1 MPLFCISLF
10 ALLLLPLSLS
20 CDSIRPPE
28 EVRNDYRE
36 IVQIELDNTNG
47 SIMALLHNSSCPE
60 LKRKLRRCT
69 SDTANVVSTLHFLTC
84 KMKNLRFSHTDGLA
98 MSVINS
104 IRCPCLGKPMKEPN
118 TKLKTA
124 TRQRRNE
131 QRKSKETRNLC
142 KAKAILSIMTECYE
156 MLNTLLM
163 DT

>member
-1 MPLFCISLF
+1 MSNPSPLFCISLF

-28 EVRNDYRE
+28 EVRNDYRG
-36 IVQIELDNTNG
+36 IVQIELDNAVRHQFLR
-47 SIMALLHNSSCPE
+47 S
-60 LKRKLRRCT
+60 KLYRWVMT
-69 SDTANVVSTLHFLTC
+69 NVVRTLHFLTC
-84 KMKNLRFSHTDGLA
+84 KMKKLRLSHTDGLVG
-98 MSVINS
+98 SVINS
-104 IRCPCLGKPMKEPN
+104 IHCSCLEKSMKEPN

-156 MLNTLLM
+156 MLNTLLLM
-163 DT
+163 NT